1 MKVLLSCTECDYEE
15 WGSTDKQLMNKI
27 VMWNHVKKAHAGTAE
42 RIFRMYQMVP
52 NNLYRMQHAGLI
64 LE

>member
-1 MKVLLSCTECDYEE
+1 MQVLISCTECDYEE

-42 RIFRMYQMVP
+42 RIFRMYRTFP
-52 NNLYRMQHAGLI
+52 NHLYSTRQAGLI